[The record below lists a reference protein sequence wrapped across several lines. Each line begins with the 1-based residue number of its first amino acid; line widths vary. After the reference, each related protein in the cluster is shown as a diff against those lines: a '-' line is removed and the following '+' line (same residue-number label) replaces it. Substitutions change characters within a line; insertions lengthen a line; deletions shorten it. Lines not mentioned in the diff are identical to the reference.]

1 MYLPLMCC
9 SASAMVSKLD
19 ARAWLEVLDP
29 SHRYAKHLRW
39 YYQAWDL
46 LGKPRGDFFT
56 WLDTSDYE
64 VST

>member
-1 MYLPLMCC
+1 
-9 SASAMVSKLD
+9 VSKLD